1 MKINK
6 IFLMAGLAMMSFFV
20 SSCSDDD
27 DDYAPGPQVAAN
39 CPDVRFG
46 AENPASIEVDP
57 SSPSFDVVVKRSA
70 TDAATYNINVDK
82 NEQNVFTIPQS
93 VSFAAGETETTI
105 TIGVSPSAP
114 TATELAMAISFDDE
128 LISYYK
134 EGEVG
139 AYGVVINVVKWNT
152 IGTGTWY
159 DGFWFGYVDAVEIQQ
174 RDDDPTQFRCTNP
187 YTAEWIAAEGTSSVG
202 TYNKFLTV
210 FTLKK
215 DGHITWDKF
224 FFINTIP
231 NDYGVEIKAYMPSEK
246 GGSNADSVAEFDED
260 GNILYFQIDPY
271 WYMDGVGGWGNGHPC
286 YLAWPGV
293 EL

>member
-20 SSCSDDD
+20 SSCSDD

-114 TATELAMAISFDDE
+114 TATDLAMAISFDDE

-139 AYGVVINVVKWNT
+139 AYGAVINVVKWNT

-271 WYMDGVGGWGNGHPC
+271 WYMDGVGGWGNGYPC

>member
-1 MKINK
+1 
-6 IFLMAGLAMMSFFV
+6 MMSFFV

-39 CPDVRFG
+39 CPEIRFA
-46 AENPASIEVDP
+46 AENAAAIEVDP
-57 SSPSFDVVVKRSA
+57 SSPSFDVVVKRTA
-70 TDAATYNINVDK
+70 TDAATYTINVDK

-105 TIGVSPSAP
+105 TIGVSASAP
-114 TATELAMAISFDDE
+114 TATDLAMAISFDDE
-128 LISYYK
+128 LTNYYK
-134 EGEVG
+134 DGEVG

-152 IGTGTWY
+152 IGTGTYY
-159 DGFWFGYVDAVEIQQ
+159 DGFWYGFVDEVEIQQ
-174 RDDDPTQFRCTNP
+174 RDDDPTQYRCTNP
-187 YTAEWIAAEGTSSVG
+187 YTEDKVLADGSIVG
-202 TYNKFLTV
+202 TYNKFLAV

-224 FFINTIP
+224 FYINTISAS
-231 NDYGVEIKAYMPSEK
+231 YGAEIKAYMPSEK
-246 GGSNADSVAEFDED
+246 GGSNADSIAEFDEE

-271 WYMDGVGGWGNGHPC
+271 WYMDGVGGWGNGYPC

>member
-27 DDYAPGPQVAAN
+27 EDYAPGPQVAAN

>member
-46 AENPASIEVDP
+46 AENAAFVEIDP
-57 SSPSFDVVVKRSA
+57 SSPSFDVVVKRTA
-70 TDAATYNINVDK
+70 TDAATYTINVDK
-82 NEQNVFTIPQS
+82 NEQNAFSIPQS

-105 TIGVSPSAP
+105 TIGVSASAP
-114 TATELAMAISFDDE
+114 TATDLAMAISFDDE
-128 LISYYK
+128 VKNYYK

-139 AYGVVINVVKWNT
+139 AYGVVINIVKWNT

-159 DGFWFGYVDAVEIQQ
+159 DGFWYGFVDEVEIQQ
-174 RDDDPTQFRCTNP
+174 RDDDPTQYRCTNP
-187 YTAEWIAAEGTSSVG
+187 YTEDKVLADGSIVG

-224 FFINTIP
+224 FFINTISA
-231 NDYGVEIKAYMPSEK
+231 NYGAEIKAYMPSEK

-271 WYMDGVGGWGNGHPC
+271 WYMDGVGGWGNGYPC

>member
-39 CPDVRFG
+39 CPEIRFA
-46 AENPASIEVDP
+46 AENAAAIEVDP
-57 SSPSFDVVVKRSA
+57 SSPSFDVVVKRTA
-70 TDAATYNINVDK
+70 TDAATYTINVDK

-105 TIGVSPSAP
+105 TIGVSASAP
-114 TATELAMAISFDDE
+114 TATDLAMAISFDDE
-128 LISYYK
+128 LTNYYK
-134 EGEVG
+134 DGEVG

-152 IGTGTWY
+152 IGTGTYY
-159 DGFWFGYVDAVEIQQ
+159 DGFWYGFVDEVEIQQ
-174 RDDDPTQFRCTNP
+174 RDDDPTQYRCTNP
-187 YTAEWIAAEGTSSVG
+187 YTEDKVLADGSIVG
-202 TYNKFLTV
+202 TYNKFLAV

-224 FFINTIP
+224 FYINTISAS
-231 NDYGVEIKAYMPSEK
+231 YGAEIKAYMPSEK
-246 GGSNADSVAEFDED
+246 GGSNADSIAEFDEE

-271 WYMDGVGGWGNGHPC
+271 WYMDGVGGWGNGYPC